1 MVVSLLLTL
10 SISGVTSVDEAID
23 LYMMGDIPG
32 AITSLEELLAGS
44 TLSLDEQLRAY
55 DRLGSAYYAM
65 GQLDEA
71 RGAYFDLL
79 MLDSY
84 YDLSP
89 AANPRLRD
97 LLSTV
102 RLESMATALIQ
113 SDPPGAFVTLDDE
126 LLGVTPMLMDGLMGG
141 NSYTIGVYAVGHEPE
156 SFVLTAEP
164 GFHHEMTFQL
174 ASLTEP
180 GGVAV
185 AGNTGGGG
193 SPLMPDTAVSL
204 PIDPVNTAGVTGGIA
219 GSTEIQPADV
229 RPPDDLHPAGGT
241 SGDVADAGA
250 QQTGGA
256 QPDAGTAVP
265 GTTEELIAM
274 LTAGGIDMASL
285 ASAGSL
291 SSLETG
297 NTGMAGS
304 ESASGGQVQS
314 GVPLTADAGTQ
325 QVMVFSDV
333 QSGSGTVTS
342 GGSSYSSRSSDEI
355 LEVLNEKRSA
365 IIFIYNKHLRTDPM
379 LMGTVE
385 IEMVI
390 QPSGRVSDV
399 RIIQSNTYNAAFELE
414 LARNIETWR
423 FGSVDENEGPL
434 TVQYPFSFSP

>member
-1 MVVSLLLTL
+1 
-10 SISGVTSVDEAID
+10 
-23 LYMMGDIPG
+23 
-32 AITSLEELLAGS
+32 
-44 TLSLDEQLRAY
+44 
-55 DRLGSAYYAM
+55 
-65 GQLDEA
+65 
-71 RGAYFDLL
+71 
-79 MLDSY
+79 
-84 YDLSP
+84 
-89 AANPRLRD
+89 
-97 LLSTV
+97 
-102 RLESMATALIQ
+102 MATALIQ

-141 NSYTIGVYAVGHEPE
+141 NSYTIAVYAVGHEPE

-164 GFHHEMTFQL
+164 GYHHEMTFQL

-185 AGNTGGGG
+185 AANTGGGG
-193 SPLMPDTAVSL
+193 NPLMPDTAVSL
-204 PIDPVNTAGVTGGIA
+204 PVDPVDTGAVTGGSA
-219 GSTEIQPADV
+219 GSAETQPADGQH
-229 RPPDDLHPAGGT
+229 PDEVASGEVAG
-241 SGDVADAGA
+241 AGA
-250 QQTGGA
+250 QQA
-256 QPDAGTAVP
+256 PEVQPDAGSTVP

-297 NTGMAGS
+297 NTGIAGS

-333 QSGSGTVTS
+333 QSGSGTVAS

-399 RIIQSNTYNAAFELE
+399 RIVQSNTYNPAFELE